1 MEAAFD
7 EGSRCRRTTRG
18 RKQMKALNR
27 SNEIYQDGVAG
38 DYDEVK
44 KLHESIVYRREDLT
58 TMIIQYIFRN
68 QANELVQI

>member
-1 MEAAFD
+1 
-7 EGSRCRRTTRG
+7 
-18 RKQMKALNR
+18 MKALNR
-27 SNEIYQDGVAG
+27 SNEIYQDDVAG

-44 KLHESIVYRREDLT
+44 KLHESIVCRREDLT